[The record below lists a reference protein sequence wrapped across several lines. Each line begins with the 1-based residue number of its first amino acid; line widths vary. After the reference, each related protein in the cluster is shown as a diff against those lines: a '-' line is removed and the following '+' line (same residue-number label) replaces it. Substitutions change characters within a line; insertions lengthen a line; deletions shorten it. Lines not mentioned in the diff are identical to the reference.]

1 MAPYFHSTASQI
13 NVQIYTEEFH
23 ILLWE
28 VSLDQ
33 SYYPF
38 IDFPHELW
46 QEKMQINKNRKLEK
60 TINLY
65 ITWKKGKC
73 KRDFFSCYVSN
84 MLCILK
90 SPTGS
95 WKFKKKKKKSAH
107 VDT

>member
-1 MAPYFHSTASQI
+1 MAPYFHSSASQI

-38 IDFPHELW
+38 IDFPYELW

-60 TINLY
+60 MINLY
-65 ITWKKGKC
+65 MMWKKGKC
-73 KRDFFSCYVSN
+73 KRDFFFPVMCLLYCV
-84 MLCILK
+84 
-90 SPTGS
+90 
-95 WKFKKKKKKSAH
+95 F
-107 VDT
+107 

>member
-38 IDFPHELW
+38 IDFPYELW

-65 ITWKKGKC
+65 MMWKKGKC
-73 KRDFFSCYVSN
+73 KRDYFFL
-84 MLCILK
+84 LCVYYTVYFKITNRFLK
-90 SPTGS
+90 I
-95 WKFKKKKKKSAH
+95 
-107 VDT
+107 